1 MGEKIMT
8 IQEVFDKYKHLEGVF
23 VDFNLSDGF
32 KGKIMCDMWKAIR
45 AAQCKHPGCKLHVS
59 HPCEGCGRQW
69 GVETNH
75 SEKG

>member
-8 IQEVFDKYKHLEGVF
+8 IQEVFDKYKHLEG
-23 VDFNLSDGF
+23 
-32 KGKIMCDMWKAIR
+32 DMWKAIR
-45 AAQCKHPGCKLHVS
+45 AAQCKHPGCKRHVS